1 MFFKCAKA
9 NNHNNSNVGILV
21 EYVVPSRTVI
31 AIKCC
36 TRLLSPMS
44 FVIDRNRE
52 MDFPIVSKRSK
63 SVVDRTTTSST
74 YFHNDFVLG
83 CLVDTNAV
91 KI

>member
-1 MFFKCAKA
+1 MFFKCVKA

-52 MDFPIVSKRSK
+52 MDFPIVSKRS
-63 SVVDRTTTSST
+63 
-74 YFHNDFVLG
+74 
-83 CLVDTNAV
+83 
-91 KI
+91 